1 MSGICLNFLERGM
14 SDKTEYHETI
24 NTASWVDELYSK
36 RLAKKAFGY
45 IGRRE
50 NEESPVDQLTK
61 LRAARIFLREQKV
74 RGPGV
79 KQSIRAYFLDLSI
92 SGSERTLSIV
102 HCDYDPR
109 NGRIRRNTA
118 RAAVHVAVTPHALE
132 RLYERLRTNSL
143 GDVYRLALRPLS
155 RVLPPTEEQY
165 ERQDMVLHLAGFGI
179 FPVRVIG
186 AVSPT
191 GEGVPCWGVLTYINR
206 DPRSD
211 DFVVQTI
218 GPEQ

>member
-1 MSGICLNFLERGM
+1 M
-14 SDKTEYHETI
+14 SDKPAYHETT
-24 NTASWVDELYSK
+24 NTSSWVDELYSK

-45 IGRRE
+45 VGRRAD
-50 NEESPVDQLTK
+50 EESPVNQLST
-61 LRAARIFLREQKV
+61 LRASRIYLREQKV

-79 KQSIRAYFLDLSI
+79 KQSIRAYFLDLSL
-92 SGSERTLSIV
+92 SGTERTLSIV

-109 NGRIRRNTA
+109 NGRIRKNTA

-155 RVLPPTEEQY
+155 RVLPPTEDLYDRE
-165 ERQDMVLHLAGFGI
+165 DMVLHLAGFGI
-179 FPVRVIG
+179 FPVKVIG
-186 AVSPT
+186 AVTPT
-191 GEGVPCWGVLTYINR
+191 GEGVPCWGVLTYIDR
-206 DPRSD
+206 EPRSD
-211 DFVVQTI
+211 NYVVQTI